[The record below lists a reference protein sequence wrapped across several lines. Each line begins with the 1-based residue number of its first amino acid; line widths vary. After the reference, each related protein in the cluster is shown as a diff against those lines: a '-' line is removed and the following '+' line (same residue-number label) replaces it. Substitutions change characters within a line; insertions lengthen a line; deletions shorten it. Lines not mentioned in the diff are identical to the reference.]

1 MRSFGSAPAP
11 SLISAESLAHSASGP
26 TLPAEGAEAIYEK
39 YFDFVWRNARRL
51 GVREEDVDDAVQEV
65 FIVVHRRVADF
76 EARSSMETWL
86 FGILLRVVQHYRRSK
101 ARRLTKMEALVGLGT
116 DAEPSALPGPHEEL
130 SRRQQAEALHRLLDE
145 LDDDK
150 RATFVLV
157 ELEERTVPEVAAA
170 MNVNVN
176 TVYSRLRA
184 ARLELEKAIARRTA
198 RDATMAER

>member
-1 MRSFGSAPAP
+1 M
-11 SLISAESLAHSASGP
+11 
-26 TLPAEGAEAIYEK
+26 PAEGAEAIYEK

-184 ARLELEKAIARRTA
+184 ARLELEKAIARLTA